1 MSAVAE
7 LADRIVGA
15 IARATSQQPA
25 NAADVLAL
33 VGGEET
39 AYWAALESLIAARRV
54 CSAHI
59 HRPAV
64 DPAPW
69 LAIYPAAGAPRR
81 DSLHAINARG
91 GFRLA
96 PPASTVPRFPR
107 RPDPTRDPRTDLR
120 TATDMPTAPAT
131 QETPPVTTEASCP
144 ARSTAAAAQRRS
156 TIVNMVA
163 GLPLDRGLPLKTIAQ
178 RIGLSVAGV
187 EYLLRTLI
195 ADKTC
200 AKGKPG
206 GKGLFV
212 VYDPNAEAPGAGPT
226 TVAPDCG
233 VIDEGEPS
241 ALTGLDFEPEP
252 ESQAPEVS
260 SPAAPEIRF
269 GLWDDGSLTVIDGDD
284 VIKLDANAVRRLA
297 LLLGVP
303 EWAPAEVRV

>member
-1 MSAVAE
+1 MIATAE

-15 IARATSQQPA
+15 IASATSKQPA

-33 VGGEET
+33 VGGEES

-96 PPASTVPRFPR
+96 PPASAVPRFPR
-107 RPDPTRDPRTDLR
+107 RPDPTRDPRPDLR
-120 TATDMPTAPAT
+120 TATTTPTDSAT
-131 QETPPVTTEASCP
+131 KETPPVTTEASCP
-144 ARSTAAAAQRRS
+144 ARSTTTTADQRRS
-156 TIVNMVA
+156 AIAKMVA
-163 GLPLDRGLPLKTIAQ
+163 GLPLDRGLPLKIIAQ

-195 ADKTC
+195 ADQTC
-200 AKGKPG
+200 AKGKAG

-212 VYDPNAEAPGAGPT
+212 VYDPKAEAASASAVSDDGA
-226 TVAPDCG
+226 
-233 VIDEGEPS
+233 IDEGDQH
-241 ALTGLDFEPEP
+241 AIVGIDFEPEP
-252 ESQAPEVS
+252 ESQAPDVS

-269 GLWDDGSLTVIDGDD
+269 GLWDDGSLTIIDGDD
-284 VIKLDANAVRRLA
+284 VIQLETRAVRRLA
-297 LLLGVP
+297 LLLGVSG
-303 EWAPAEVRV
+303 EAREEVRA